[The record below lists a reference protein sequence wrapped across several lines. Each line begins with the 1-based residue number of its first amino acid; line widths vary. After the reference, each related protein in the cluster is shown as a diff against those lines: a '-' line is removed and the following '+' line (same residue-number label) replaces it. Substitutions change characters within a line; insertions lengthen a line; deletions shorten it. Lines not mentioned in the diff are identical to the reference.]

1 MSVLLSKF
9 SRKAVRPMQ
18 GLLLGVATIALP
30 PANAQAED
38 VEDVS
43 DGAPAEIEE
52 IVVIGTHIEGADM
65 EGLLPVTVLD
75 FEDIR
80 TTGAE
85 IGDELLRAI
94 PQFGSIGMT
103 HVRGGITG
111 VNAARGDVASFNL
124 RSLGE
129 GNTLVL
135 INGRRMVMHPITQT
149 SSAFGVPVASPNAN
163 TLPIAGLSRVEVLRD
178 GAGSLYGSDAV
189 AGVVNY
195 VLEDSFDG
203 AELSVRYG
211 TENDTDRDDLSIN
224 GALGFELGDGNTHVL
239 LSGSYMTSSGVLAS
253 EKSYSATQDNRSRAP
268 EEFRS
273 DVSLD
278 GRSSLEPHS
287 LVNFTG
293 LGSFHVRPANMM
305 TDRGSTLGVAD
316 CGGRGLA
323 GADLVYN
330 DGVQDLCLDSSG
342 QDRALRPNRNEVKSL
357 TPDVDRINLYGRVSH
372 DLDYGWEAYGEGA
385 WYSSEVNRVWEQ
397 AAILSN
403 GRFFLPADYYWNPF
417 GPVAFEDGRPNPNR
431 LPNLD
436 TSIVPVEGLG
446 FRLVGHRPVD
456 LGPRRV
462 NVESSSYRMLLG
474 LNGNLGNWDM
484 DTAVWHSEARVDDTA
499 SNRISTPLFQAQM
512 MLDTPDAYNIFTGVN
527 PTDTTSTLDS
537 TPNPQSSIDPF
548 LVSASRDVTT
558 LLTAVDFRASR
569 SDVFSL
575 PAGDVGIAVGAE
587 FRREELNEDNS
598 SIFDGSMPYIDPL
611 NQGLAPGEVTNLSS
625 LQGSSVRP
633 DVTADRDVSSVY
645 AELLIPLLTSED
657 GVPVV
662 TTQVAARYEDFSDVG
677 NIIRPKIALS
687 WNPTD
692 WLMLRASYSEGFRAP
707 NLIQLNSPGTS
718 ITTSIQDF
726 AEGIL
731 LGTGDL
737 NRGPP
742 NGNYILETSGNAAL
756 EPEESEQTSIG
767 IILAPTD
774 GLTLT
779 FDWWEIEST
788 GAVGVFTDENESRL
802 DAVLRAEGS
811 SNPAVFR
818 DTPNEANPLGEI
830 LRVVRRYENL
840 NTRIIQGYDVQAIYT
855 IDSPVGAFDFKL
867 NWAELK
873 DFDQEAGGNAA
884 RLVAAGA
891 NPSVLGATVG
901 SLIRREF
908 FPERRTT
915 LSARWRSN
923 SALWEVGAF
932 ASCVSDVFEPS
943 VTNADGDFMK
953 VDAMTVVNIHAS
965 RHDLF
970 GEGSTIRLGVTN
982 LFDEDPPLAS
992 ESFGFEGE
1000 LHTSR
1005 AQYFYLSMSKRFR

>member
-1 MSVLLSKF
+1 MLFLLSKH
-9 SRKAVRPMQ
+9 SRKAVRLVEVLLTF
-18 GLLLGVATIALP
+18 GLTAL
-30 PANAQAED
+30 ALQTASAQEEETAD
-38 VEDVS
+38 T
-43 DGAPAEIEE
+43 ALEE
-52 IVVIGTHIEGADM
+52 IVVTGTHIEGADVG
-65 EGLLPVTVLD
+65 GLLPVTVMD

-80 TTGAE
+80 ATGAE

-135 INGRRMVMHPITQT
+135 INGRRMVLHPITQT
-149 SSAFGVPVASPNAN
+149 STAFGVPVASPNAN
-163 TLPIAGLSRVEVLRD
+163 TLPIAGLNRVEVLRD
-178 GAGSLYGSDAV
+178 GASSLYGADAV

-195 VLEDSFDG
+195 VLDDTFDG
-203 AELSVRYG
+203 AEVSIRYG
-211 TENDTDRDDLSIN
+211 AENGTGRDDLSVN
-224 GALGFELGDGNTHVL
+224 GAIGFELGGGDTHLL
-239 LSGSYMTSSGVLAS
+239 LSGSYMTSTGVMAS
-253 EKSYSATQDNRSRAP
+253 EKSYSVTQDNRSRAP

-287 LVNFTG
+287 LVSFTG
-293 LGSFHVRPANMM
+293 LGSFHVRPANMVRDNGGM
-305 TDRGSTLGVAD
+305 LGVAD

-330 DGVQDLCLDSSG
+330 DGVQDLCLDSSS

-357 TPDVDRINLYGRVSH
+357 TPDVDRINLYARLSH
-372 DLDYGWEAYGEGA
+372 DLDNGWELYGEGG
-385 WYSSEVNRVWEQ
+385 YYQSEVNRVWEQ

-403 GRFFLPADYYWNPF
+403 GRFFVPAHYYWNPF
-417 GPVAFEDGRPNPNR
+417 GPVTFADGRPNPNR
-431 LPNLD
+431 LPGLD
-436 TSIVPVEGLG
+436 TSIVPAEGLG
-446 FRLVGHRPVD
+446 FRLTGHRPVD

-462 NVESSSYRMLLG
+462 EVESSSHRMLAG
-474 LNGNLGNWDM
+474 LQGNLGDWDI

-512 MLDTPDAYNIFTGVN
+512 MLDTPAAYNIFTGVN
-527 PTDTTSTLDS
+527 PNDTTSTIDS

-558 LLTAVDFRASR
+558 TLTAVDFRASR
-569 SDVFSL
+569 PDLFSL
-575 PAGDVGIAVGAE
+575 TAGEVGIAVGAE
-587 FRREELNEDNS
+587 FRQEDLDEDNS

-611 NQGLAPGEVTNLSS
+611 NPSLGPGDVTNLSS
-625 LQGSSVRP
+625 LEGSSVRP
-633 DVTADRDVSSVY
+633 DVAADRDVSSLY
-645 AELLIPLLTSED
+645 AELLIPLVANSS
-657 GVPVV
+657 GVPIVEA
-662 TTQVAARYEDFSDVG
+662 QVAVRYENFSDVG
-677 NIIRPKIALS
+677 NITRPKIALS
-687 WNPTD
+687 WHPSE
-692 WLMLRASYSEGFRAP
+692 WLRLRGSYSEGFRAP

-737 NRGPP
+737 NRGPA
-742 NGNYILETSGNAAL
+742 NGNYILETSGNAEL
-756 EPEESEQTSIG
+756 RPEESEQTSIG
-767 IILAPTD
+767 IVLTPTD
-774 GLTLT
+774 GLTVTL
-779 FDWWEIEST
+779 DWWEIEST

-811 SNPAVFR
+811 SNPSVFR
-818 DTPNEANPLGEI
+818 DVPDADNPLGEI

-840 NTRIIQGYDVQAIYT
+840 NTRKVNGYDVQVILGLE
-855 IDSPVGAFDFKL
+855 SPVGAFDFRL

-884 RLVAAGA
+884 RLVEAGA

-908 FPERRTT
+908 FPERRATF
-915 LSARWRSN
+915 SARWSSN
-923 SALWEVGAF
+923 NSLWEAGAF
-932 ASCVSDVFEPS
+932 ASYVSDVFEPS
-943 VTNADGDFMK
+943 VTNANGDFMT
-953 VDAMTVVNIHAS
+953 VESMTVVNVHAA
-965 RHDLF
+965 RYDLL
-970 GEGSTIRLGVTN
+970 GAGSAIRLGITN
-982 LFDEDPPLAS
+982 VFDEDPPLAS

-1000 LHTSR
+1000 LHTNR
-1005 AQYFYLSMSKRFR
+1005 AQYVYLSFSRRFQ

>member
-1 MSVLLSKF
+1 MILSLSKHPRKAAGLRNMLLLS
-9 SRKAVRPMQ
+9 
-18 GLLLGVATIALP
+18 GLAAFALQ
-30 PANAQAED
+30 NVQAQEEEAAD
-38 VEDVS
+38 R
-43 DGAPAEIEE
+43 AIEE
-52 IVVIGTHIEGADM
+52 IVVTGTHIEGADV
-65 EGLLPVTVLD
+65 EGLLPVTVIGI
-75 FEDIR
+75 EDIR

-135 INGRRMVMHPITQT
+135 INGRRMVLHPITQT
-149 SSAFGVPVASPNAN
+149 STAFGVPVASANAN
-163 TLPIAGLSRVEVLRD
+163 TLPIAGLDRVEVLRD
-178 GAGSLYGSDAV
+178 GAGSLYGADAV

-195 VLEDSFDG
+195 VIDDRFDG
-203 AELSVRYG
+203 AEASIRYG
-211 TENDTDRDDLSIN
+211 AENGTGRDDVSVN
-224 GALGFELGDGNTHVL
+224 GAIGFELGDGATHLL
-239 LSGSYMTSSGVLAS
+239 LSGSYMSSTGVLAS

-278 GRSSLEPHS
+278 GRSSLEPYS

-293 LGSFHVRPANMM
+293 LGSFHVRPANLV
-305 TDRGSTLGVAD
+305 TDRGGMLGVED

-323 GADLVYN
+323 GADLVYS

-357 TPDVDRINLYGRVSH
+357 TPDTDRINLYARLGH
-372 DLDYGWEAYGEGA
+372 DMDNGWELYGEGSYY
-385 WYSSEVNRVWEQ
+385 YSNVDRVWEQ

-403 GRFFLPADYYWNPF
+403 GRFFVPADYYWNPF
-417 GPVAFEDGRPNPNR
+417 GPVNFDDGRQNPNR
-431 LPNLD
+431 LPGLD
-436 TSIVPVEGLG
+436 TAIVPAEGLG
-446 FRLVGHRPVD
+446 FLLVGHRPVD

-462 NVESSSYRMLLG
+462 EVEGSSYRMLLG
-474 LNGNLGNWDM
+474 LQGNLGDWDL

-512 MLDTPDAYNIFTGVN
+512 TLDTPDAYNIFSGVN
-527 PTDTTSTLDS
+527 PNDSTSITDF

-548 LVSASRDVTT
+548 LVSASRDVKTT
-558 LLTAVDFRASR
+558 LTAVDFRASR
-569 SDVFSL
+569 PDMFSL
-575 PAGDVGIAVGAE
+575 PAGDAAIAVGAE
-587 FRREELNEDNS
+587 FRREELDEDNS
-598 SIFDGSMPYIDPL
+598 AIFDGSTPYIDLL
-611 NQGLAPGEVTNLSS
+611 NPNLGLGEVTNLSS

-633 DVTADRDVSSVY
+633 DVRADRNVSSLY
-645 AELLIPLLTSED
+645 AELLLPLLAGSD
-657 GVPVV
+657 GVP
-662 TTQVAARYEDFSDVG
+662 TLTAQIAARFEDFSDVG
-677 NIIRPKIALS
+677 NITRPKIALS
-687 WNPTD
+687 WYPAL
-692 WLMLRASYSEGFRAP
+692 WLQLRGSYSEGFRAP

-737 NRGPP
+737 NSGPP

-756 EPEESEQTSIG
+756 KPEESEQTSIG
-767 IILAPTD
+767 IVLTPAE

-779 FDWWEIEST
+779 LDWWEIEST

-818 DTPNEANPLGEI
+818 GVPDAANPLGEI
-830 LRVVRRYENL
+830 VRVVRRYENL
-840 NTRIIQGYDVQAIYT
+840 NTRNVNGYDVQVIYAL
-855 IDSPVGAFDFKL
+855 DSSLGAFDFRL
-867 NWAELK
+867 NWAELT

-908 FPERRTT
+908 FPERRAT

-932 ASCVSDVFEPS
+932 GSYVSDVFEPS
-943 VTNADGDFMK
+943 VTNADGDFMQ
-953 VDAMTVVNIHAS
+953 VDAMTVVNVHAS
-965 RHDLF
+965 RYDLL
-970 GEGSTIRLGVTN
+970 GQGSTIRLGITN
-982 LFDEDPPLAS
+982 VFDEDPPLAS

-1005 AQYFYLSMSKRFR
+1005 AQYVYLSLSRRFR